1 LGGPGLPPHFR
12 RGRSP
17 QRSLMLAR
25 ARSIFHWPSRARMSI
40 MGRQI
45 SAPEH
50 RPRAGLPPC
59 SRREPSSEGSRRL
72 AKARSYFSM
81 AFTSKFSDPVQSDP
95 PRIRP
100 LRSISSSPRLAAGGR
115 SPMRCPRPTIG
126 QLARR
131 ASDVHRRNTGGED
144 DPRVARTQER
154 RDHNGLHSR
163 AQPGWPGS
171 SESSGPA
178 VVCRRRTC
186 WKPPPGYLMGASGLR
201 CFLVLRAP
209 IYTAAWTPSPKR

>member
-12 RGRSP
+12 RDRSP

-100 LRSISSSPRLAAGGR
+100 LRSITARHAWQPEGDRRCAAPDRRSASSPVEPRACTAGSSSSLTGEDP
-115 SPMRCPRPTIG
+115 SRCPVCAQGRLRRERE
-126 QLARR
+126 LARDR
-131 ASDVHRRNTGGED
+131 SG
-144 DPRVARTQER
+144 RVA
-154 RDHNGLHSR
+154 
-163 AQPGWPGS
+163 A
-171 SESSGPA
+171 
-178 VVCRRRTC
+178 
-186 WKPPPGYLMGASGLR
+186 
-201 CFLVLRAP
+201 RAP
-209 IYTAAWTPSPKR
+209 P